1 MFYSNYGKRILDIAL
16 ILIGFLILCWL
27 FIFILIVYVALFE
40 FPIFF
45 KQYRTGKNGE
55 PFVFWKFRTL
65 KVAESDDS
73 VDRSFGWGKFLR
85 FTSLD
90 ELPQLFNVLKGEMSL
105 VGPRPLP
112 VDYEKFYSASQRQR
126 HLVRPGIT
134 GWAQVNGKNSI
145 PWERKF
151 ELDNYYVNNLS
162 LKLDLLIL
170 IKTVVLLFSF
180 NKDVSLKEKK
190 FTGS

>member
-1 MFYSNYGKRILDIAL
+1 MLYRNYGKRMFDL
-16 ILIGFLILCWL
+16 ILIFIGLVILSWL
-27 FIFILIVYVALFE
+27 FIIILIVYIALLE

-45 KQYRTGKNGE
+45 KQLRTGKNGE

-65 KVAESDDS
+65 KTSEQEGGVN
-73 VDRSFGWGKFLR
+73 RQFGWGKFLR

-90 ELPQLFNVLKGEMSL
+90 ELPQLVNVLKGEMSV

-112 VDYEKFYSASQRQR
+112 LEYEKYYSSTQRRR
-126 HLVRPGIT
+126 HKVRPGIT

-145 PWERKF
+145 SWERKF
-151 ELDNYYVNNLS
+151 ELDNYYVDNLS
-162 LKLDLLIL
+162 LRLDLLIL
-170 IKTVVLLFSF
+170 VKTVVLLFSF
-180 NKDVSLKEKK
+180 NKDVSLEEKK